1 MLKGQWFPMTST
13 YTISGNLYKLDWHG
27 LKHAQMCVWKIEGN
41 GSSFGIK

>member
-13 YTISGNLYKLDWHG
+13 YKISGNLSKLDCHG
-27 LKHAQMCVWKIEGN
+27 LKHAQTCVLKIEGN